1 MSRIIVKNLPSKATE
16 SDVKAFFSP
25 KGHITDVKVL
35 RKRDGSSRR
44 FAFVGFKTDSEA
56 ESAANYFNLSF
67 MNSSRLQVA
76 LAKPL
81 GDEEL
86 EMRKENLKRK
96 RIANAE
102 AADPKLAD
110 AKKKPVDSSNTKN
123 KKDEKLDEFL
133 KVMQPQKSTAMWKND
148 NTESAAPAPAAPR
161 NDDDEDVN
169 DMSKTAQPIDA
180 DSNVPQEDESE
191 NSNNEN
197 NDEEMQD
204 TKPVAAAADDD
215 EEEDWNPEANLD
227 ESEENEDK
235 PALTDD
241 EWLRQRQT
249 RIKENGEKPKPP
261 VEEENIED
269 FSDDENETNSNTNE
283 SEALADPQGAGVEPT
298 NRLFVRNL
306 AFSVSRIDLQEL
318 FGQFGELQQ
327 VHIPLDPKTDKSKG
341 IAFVEFDEVS
351 SSQEALEALDGKSFQ
366 GRLLHIIYATE
377 QRNYQLD
384 EFDIKQM
391 PLKKQKALKR
401 RMQAS
406 RQQFSW
412 NSLYMNKD
420 TVLEATAAKLNVS
433 KSELLD
439 PHSSNMAVQQALAES
454 SVLENVQNYFKSKHV
469 DLAKFQAG
477 KSHDLSDDVILVK
490 NLPFGVSALEIQD
503 MFAQYGA
510 VGRTLM
516 PPDGGIAIVQYK
528 LASDGRHAFKKLAF
542 RRIGESILYLQK
554 APKGA
559 VPDVDSSV
567 SETKPA
573 TETGASAP
581 AAAAEAG
588 PAAADIL
595 LPGAQDPPAED
606 EADVRTSVFVKN
618 LNFSTTLPSL
628 IKLFQAVPGYIS
640 AVIKM
645 KPDPKD
651 SKKQHSMG
659 FGFVEFRTLSQAQTA
674 VKTLNNA
681 ELDGHKLQLKISTRG
696 QDSAS
701 GASSKKKL
709 ASQGST
715 KIVIKNIPFET
726 SKQDIVELFGTFGH
740 LRSVRVPRKFNRQTR
755 GFAFAEFATPKE
767 AEHAMESL
775 RGAHLLGRRLVM
787 DYAEAD
793 AEDAE
798 DEISRME
805 AKVSQQVNA
814 VDTQSRRLGGQ
825 QKGFDMDEE
834 Q

>member
-25 KGHITDVKVL
+25 KGDITDVKVL

-44 FAFVGFKTDSEA
+44 FAFVGFKSDSQAEEA
-56 ESAANYFNLSF
+56 AKYFDMSF
-67 MNSSRLQVA
+67 MNSSRLQVS

-86 EMRKENLKRK
+86 EKRKENLKRK

-110 AKKKPVDSSNTKN
+110 AKKKPVDNSSNAKN
-123 KKDEKLDEFL
+123 AKDEKLDEFL

-148 NTESAAPAPAAPR
+148 NTDSAAPATTTSQA
-161 NDDDEDVN
+161 NGDDEEDVN

-180 DSNVPQEDESE
+180 DSNVPQEELNGE
-191 NSNNEN
+191 ETHSNE
-197 NDEEMQD
+197 EEMQD
-204 TKPVAAAADDD
+204 AKPAAEEE
-215 EEEDWNPEANLD
+215 EEEDWNPEANLE
-227 ESEENEDK
+227 ESEDDNEEK
-235 PALTDD
+235 AALTDD

-249 RIKENGEKPKPP
+249 RIKENGEKPKPL

-269 FSDDENETNSNTNE
+269 ESEDENENNNE
-283 SEALADPQGAGVEPT
+283 TDGEALTDPQGAGVEPT

-306 AFSVSRIDLQEL
+306 AFTVSRIDLQEL
-318 FGQFGELQQ
+318 FGQFGTLMQ

-341 IAFVEFDEVS
+341 IAFIEYDEVS

-377 QRNYQLD
+377 QRNYELD

-391 PLKKQKALKR
+391 PLKKQKALRR

-469 DLAKFQAG
+469 DLAKFQSG
-477 KSHDLSDDVILVK
+477 KSQELSDNVILVK

-503 MFAQYGA
+503 MFAQYGP
-510 VGRTLM
+510 VERTLM

-528 LASDGRHAFKKLAF
+528 LGSDGRHAFKKLAF

-559 VPDVDSSV
+559 VPDVDSSAA
-567 SETKPA
+567 ETKPA
-573 TETGASAP
+573 EAGTTEASA

-595 LPGAQDPPAED
+595 LPGAQEPTAED

-651 SKKQHSMG
+651 SKKQLSMG

-674 VKTLNNA
+674 VKTLNNTD
-681 ELDGHKLQLKISTRG
+681 LDGHKLQLKISTRG
-696 QDSAS
+696 QDGGSSAPS
-701 GASSKKKL
+701 QKKL
-709 ASQGST
+709 ASQGRT

-798 DEISRME
+798 DEIARME

-834 Q
+834 